1 MKILLAVDD
10 SKYSDTALESLM
22 NQVPPAH
29 ADVRVLHVV
38 DVTLGDYQSQD
49 VLEGAH
55 QAKLSYAHEL
65 VNRYARKLKEA
76 GYAAQPLVK
85 QGGPQETIVEF
96 AEQWHPDLIFL
107 GSHGRRGWKRLTL
120 GSVSEAV
127 AHHVH
132 CSVVIA
138 RPQQH
143 G

>member
-1 MKILLAVDD
+1 MKVLLAVDD
-10 SKYSDTALESLM
+10 SKYSEAALQALLTQIKPENAEVS
-22 NQVPPAH
+22 
-29 ADVRVLHVV
+29 VLHVV

-55 QAKLSYAHEL
+55 RAKMNYAHEL
-65 VNRYARKLKEA
+65 VNRYVETLKEA
-76 GYAAQPLVK
+76 GFAAQPVVK
-85 QGGPQETIVEF
+85 QGGPQGTIVEF
-96 AEQWHPDLIFL
+96 AEQWQPDLVFL

-138 RPQQH
+138 RPQLH
-143 G
+143 A